1 MPLAHSSQAHQAPQ
15 RERPGDRYDTPLVAV
30 RALLRCEH
38 LPPRIWEP
46 AAGKGNIVLPLR
58 AAGHHVLASDLNNR
72 GCPDCMTGFD
82 FLLPTATEPVDA
94 IVTNPPFALATQFVA
109 LALDRAPLVMM
120 LLRFAFYEAG
130 TGTSERSRLR
140 KHVLECG
147 KLARIH
153 VFANR
158 LPMMHREGWTGKK
171 ASSGMTFAW
180 FVWDAAHDG
189 PVTIDRI
196 YWTPLIGE
204 NDPAADPATWIGPD
218 ERKRLEVKAQEL
230 PPDYGPL
237 FGGHAGGRDNESE
250 HRGEG
255 STGS

>member
-1 MPLAHSSQAHQAPQ
+1 MPLAHSAQAHQAPHK
-15 RERPGDRYDTPLVAV
+15 ERPDDRYDTPLVAV
-30 RALLRCEH
+30 RALLRCEQ
-38 LPPRIWEP
+38 LPRRIWEP

-58 AAGHHVLASDLNNR
+58 AAGHEVLASDLNDR
-72 GCPDCMTGFD
+72 GCPDSLSGFD

-109 LALDRAPLVMM
+109 LALERAPLVVM
-120 LLRFAFYEAG
+120 LLRFAFFEAG
-130 TGTSERSRLR
+130 TGNSERSRLR

-180 FVWDAAHDG
+180 FVWDAAHSG

-204 NDPAADPATWIGPD
+204 NDPAADPASWLGPD
-218 ERKRLEVKAQEL
+218 ERKRLEVKAHNL

-237 FGGHAGGRDNESE
+237 FGGDNESQHQRHE
-250 HRGEG
+250 P
-255 STGS
+255 TGS